1 MGVCTKTGDK
11 GQTSLYTGERVDKAS
26 LRVETYGV
34 VDELG
39 SALAMARAFCQD
51 STVREKVFA
60 LQKQA
65 SLLMA
70 DLASLGQEP
79 LIGSQEVA
87 AIEKEIEELESTLPP
102 LKAFVIPGDTKGGAM
117 LDLARTIARRAERRA
132 LELSSKESVH
142 ESDRLFLNRIS
153 DYCFILMRLED
164 KFSQ

>member
-26 LRVETYGV
+26 LRVESYGI

-39 SALAMARAFCQD
+39 SALAMARAFCQNEM
-51 STVREKVFA
+51 VREKVFA

-79 LIGSQEVA
+79 LIGSKEVA
-87 AIEKEIEELESTLPP
+87 GIEKEIEEMEASLPP
-102 LKAFVIPGDTKGGAM
+102 LKTFIIPGDTKGGAM
-117 LDLARTIARRAERRA
+117 LDLARTTARRAERRVLA
-132 LELSSKESVH
+132 LAAKENVH
-142 ESDRLFLNRIS
+142 ETDRLFLNRIS
-153 DYCFILMRLED
+153 DYCFLLMRLED
-164 KFSQ
+164 KSS